1 MAESVISS
9 FKNEEIGQ
17 NGPWKKCSDVELA
30 TLTWVDW
37 YNRSRLEVS
46 AARRVRGELPEGVS
60 FPMKTVS
67 NFPGM
72 DQSSLG

>member
-37 YNRSRLEVS
+37 YNKSRLHGALKYLPPVEFEENYVKAS
-46 AARRVRGELPEGVS
+46 AS
-60 FPMKTVS
+60 
-67 NFPGM
+67 
-72 DQSSLG
+72 Q